1 MYFVEAGGSNGHRC
15 DFEVHLVED
24 VLCQGVIQL
33 FRVRFLVHI
42 YKYYYIVDL
51 FFVPFFEREELRN
64 HIIRQEQSFLLAH
77 ENDYSVLFFLS
88 CIIEEKLG
96 P

>member
-1 MYFVEAGGSNGHRC
+1 M
-15 DFEVHLVED
+15 
-24 VLCQGVIQL
+24 
-33 FRVRFLVHI
+33 
-42 YKYYYIVDL
+42 DL
-51 FFVPFFEREELRN
+51 LFVPFFEREELRN
-64 HIIRQEQSFLLAH
+64 YIIRQEQSFLLAH